1 MVDTFRLEPDEVT
14 IINKEAMAYIQ
25 RISRWRDY
33 MPVETIPLARVAEW
47 RKIEPFVGPAFD
59 LDGTATQLAAAAF
72 TPETVQVGHFGY
84 HFEWKEIDV
93 ASSRRSGTP
102 LQETDIAES
111 LSKMTKAIERF
122 VLQGTMAWE
131 APDING
137 LLSNATDVGPTVALD
152 AVYWNSVGGPAE
164 HARAAYQVL
173 NDNGFDPPYTWVLS
187 ANLRPGMSNFNSD
200 YNDRIASEVVKEMGF
215 EKTVFVPAK
224 ATAATRYDTTIY
236 PMKTPVADDGA
247 WAAMKV
253 DKNNFS
259 VLEVSPPVLALNPV
273 MDMKSRSFYGRL
285 DYWATTRITHPSAV
299 VTEFEVDL
307 AA

>member
-1 MVDTFRLEPDEVT
+1 MSFRLEPEEVT
-14 IINKEAMAYIQ
+14 VIKKEALAYIQ
-25 RISRWRDY
+25 RISKWREYVD
-33 MPVETIPLARVAEW
+33 VETIPLARVAEW
-47 RKIEPFVGPAFD
+47 RKIEPFVGPQFD

-72 TPETVQVGHFGY
+72 TTDTVQVGHFGY

-111 LSKMTKAIERF
+111 LTKMTKAIERF
-122 VLQGTMAWE
+122 VLQGTMTWE

-137 LLSNATDVGPTVALD
+137 LLTNATDVGATVDLS

-164 HARAAYQVL
+164 HAQAAFQVL

-187 ANLRPGMSNFNSD
+187 TNLRPGMGNFNSD
-200 YNDRIASEVVKEMGF
+200 YNDRLGLEVVKEMGF
-215 EKTVFVPAK
+215 DKIVYVPAK
-224 ATAATRYDTTIY
+224 ATAPTKYDTTIY
-236 PMKTPVADDGA
+236 PMKTPVADDGS
-247 WAAMKV
+247 WAAMKA
-253 DKNNFS
+253 DKNNFT

-273 MDMKSRSFYGRL
+273 MGMRNRTFYGRL
-285 DYWATTRITHPSAV
+285 DYWATVRVTHPSAV

-307 AA
+307 AV